1 MYIAS
6 KNSGSLMNRIYLSP
20 PHLSGEE
27 INFIQEALDTNW
39 VAPAGPALG
48 EFERQIAKSNEIENA
63 LVVSSGTAAIHLA
76 LIVLGVGRGD
86 EVICSTFTFSGSCNP
101 IIYQSATPIF
111 VDSELQ
117 SWNMHP
123 DLLEQAIKD
132 LLPLGK
138 KPKAIIVVHLFRMP
152 AQMNEIMEIAHH
164 DQIHVIDDAAQA
176 LGSMYQNRK
185 AGTIGDIGIYSFNGN
200 KIITTSGGGAM
211 VSNRKDWID
220 KARFLSSQSRSP
232 VPYYQHEEL
241 GYNYQ
246 LSNISASIGL
256 GQIKVLQDRVKQR
269 RKIFDFYSVNLPTHF
284 FSFQPEPNGEV
295 SNRWLTTVLLHSST
309 KKPEELRVEL
319 EKKNIETR
327 PLWKPMHLQPVFKEA
342 PSYLNGVSES
352 LFEKGLCLPSGSNL
366 SDDNRQFVVNAV
378 KSLFGK

>member
-1 MYIAS
+1 MLQKIS
-6 KNSGSLMNRIYLSP
+6 SSRMSQRIYLSP

-27 INFIQEALDTNW
+27 INFIKDALDTNW
-39 VAPAGPALG
+39 VAPAGPGLG
-48 EFERQIAKSNEIENA
+48 EFEKQIAKSNAIENC

-76 LIVLGVGRGD
+76 LIVLGVSKGD

-117 SWNMHP
+117 SWNMDP
-123 DLLEQAIKD
+123 ALLEQAIKD
-132 LLPLGK
+132 RLRLGR
-138 KPKAIIVVHLFRMP
+138 KPKAIILVHLFGMP
-152 AQMNEIMEIAHH
+152 AQMNQVMEIANRY
-164 DQIHVIDDAAQA
+164 QIPVIEDAAEA
-176 LGSMYQNRK
+176 LGSLYQNRK
-185 AGTIGDIGIYSFNGN
+185 AGAIGDLGIYSFNGN
-200 KIITTSGGGAM
+200 KIITTSGGGAI
-211 VSNRKDWID
+211 VSNRKEWID

-256 GQIKVLQDRVKQR
+256 GQIKVLQDRVQQR
-269 RKIFDFYSVNLPTHF
+269 RRIFDFYVANLPSQV
-284 FSFQPEPNGEV
+284 FSFQPEPDGTL
-295 SNRWLTTVLLHSST
+295 SNRWLTTVLLDT
-309 KKPEELRVEL
+309 KVLKPEELRIEL
-319 EKKNIETR
+319 ERKNIETR
-327 PLWKPMHLQPVFKEA
+327 PLWKPMHLQPVFKDA

-366 SDDNRQFVVNAV
+366 SDGNLKFVVESI
-378 KSLFGK
+378 KELIPGF